1 MALKFVIMILVVVK
15 SAHSAIDAGVT
26 VFGTTEA
33 PNFKR
38 PEGRRKFRVDTHPY
52 ERECDFL
59 SNYFQPPSHVPQVIP
74 LHAKGERNA
83 QVTCSNRTMPNQV
96 GANCQPLKYS
106 RYRLLLFISDILTNN
121 PDLW

>member
-38 PEGRRKFRVDTHPY
+38 PEGRRKFRFDTHPY

-59 SNYFQPPSHVPQVIP
+59 STVQLFSATISCPSSHPF
-74 LHAKGERNA
+74 ACERGEKCTSDMFKPNNA
-83 QVTCSNRTMPNQV
+83 QPGR
-96 GANCQPLKYS
+96 CQLPTS
-106 RYRLLLFISDILTNN
+106 EIQ
-121 PDLW
+121 